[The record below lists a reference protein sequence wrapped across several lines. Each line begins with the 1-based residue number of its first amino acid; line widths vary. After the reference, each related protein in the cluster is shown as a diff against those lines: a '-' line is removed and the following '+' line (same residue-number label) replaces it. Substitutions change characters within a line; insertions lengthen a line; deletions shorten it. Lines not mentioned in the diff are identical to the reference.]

1 MQTVLYRIRWQDIG
15 LFSGLWNKVIWNQNT
30 NKMIVKNQTAVKLLL
45 LYVYDHETLNL
56 KEKTDLMDR
65 YALLQGVNLDEV
77 EPYLEQYK
85 L

>member
-1 MQTVLYRIRWQDIG
+1 
-15 LFSGLWNKVIWNQNT
+15 
-30 NKMIVKNQTAVKLLL
+30 MIVKNQTAVKLLL